1 MQADKLLYWE
11 DTNTY
16 ITGNTTGM
24 TIESD
29 DLLVMNA
36 DTSATITTPLTTITG
51 NLDVGSGVDVTG
63 SITCSLDLN
72 IEGDIDMASGKKV
85 AWVDNSQYISGTTTG
100 ITIESDDTLQVYA
113 DTSVTFTT
121 PQTTISGNLDISSGL
136 DVTGLITG
144 SGSIDIGDDIDM
156 ATGKKITWVDD
167 NQYISGT
174 ATGITI
180 ESDDTLQVNAD
191 TSFTATTPLFY
202 LYSTAPEIRIKS
214 TNTSDGVPL
223 LTMIGDNGTDV
234 GDGWQ
239 VKTDTGVMTF
249 SSDHNSKGTYNRTIL
264 TLNGNNVITSSTI
277 DVAGHLNVA
286 SDLNIEG
293 DIDMATGK
301 KITWVDDNQYISGTA
316 TGITIE
322 SDDTLQVNADTSVTM
337 LTPSTIIQSGLTVD
351 LMIKATYTYDGV
363 ATITMICDNG
373 QDLGDGWQIKSLSGN
388 LSFSSD
394 HETNE
399 TYTTEILK
407 LTNHATQA
415 SRHVEVFGKL
425 SVTDNIVLSDGGS
438 ITESGGVAAITIDA
452 SGEVTKIGQDTP
464 SDGQVLTWDN
474 SNSKVVWSDASSGS
488 ISSISNFSD
497 NRIITASGSDTLNG
511 EANLTF
517 NGSTLNVVGTISCD
531 TSLTID
537 STVLDASDISHIAD
551 ITEGAVTASKALVV
565 DSSKDIGTLNI
576 VTLAELKTVTNTNLS
591 IDPHGSG
598 VVIFKGNATRG
609 AGQFKLN
616 CENNSHGITIKG
628 PAHSAAATYTLVLPT
643 TDGGVNEVLKSDG
656 SGNLSWAT
664 NHTTAFTGD
673 SGSGGAIGLVPAPSS
688 GDAAAGKYLK
698 ADGTWATVSGGG
710 GGGISFDG
718 STANGMLT
726 YKDSDEATVESNITF
741 DGSTLAVGG
750 SLTLNKAQGSGD
762 VTIEFKQA
770 GTTTYVMGIDDSST
784 NNVFKIHSSTSL
796 VDNSDFTIDTSG
808 NVTVGGDLILD
819 DGGSIKEAGGTAAI
833 TIDSAGEV
841 SKIGQDTP
849 TDGQVLT
856 WDNGNSKVVWSTVSG
871 GGGGGLPSGVTYTG
885 SGASAEFQV
894 TGNIRATAD
903 ITAYHTSD
911 RRYKDNLKN
920 IEKPNEKLKR
930 INGYEFD
937 WNDKH
942 EVYKNTHDIG
952 VIAQEIEEVLPE
964 IVVEREDGYK
974 AVRYEKII
982 PLLIESNKDLVQR
995 VEGLEQTIK
1004 EKDEKYEELEKRM
1017 KKLEEL
1023 LL

>member
-1 MQADKLLYWE
+1 M
-11 DTNTY
+11 
-16 ITGNTTGM
+16 
-24 TIESD
+24 
-29 DLLVMNA
+29 
-36 DTSATITTPLTTITG
+36 
-51 NLDVGSGVDVTG
+51 
-63 SITCSLDLN
+63 
-72 IEGDIDMASGKKV
+72 
-85 AWVDNSQYISGTTTG
+85 
-100 ITIESDDTLQVYA
+100 
-113 DTSVTFTT
+113 
-121 PQTTISGNLDISSGL
+121 
-136 DVTGLITG
+136 
-144 SGSIDIGDDIDM
+144 
-156 ATGKKITWVDD
+156 
-167 NQYISGT
+167 
-174 ATGITI
+174 
-180 ESDDTLQVNAD
+180 
-191 TSFTATTPLFY
+191 
-202 LYSTAPEIRIKS
+202 
-214 TNTSDGVPL
+214 
-223 LTMIGDNGTDV
+223 
-234 GDGWQ
+234 
-239 VKTDTGVMTF
+239 
-249 SSDHNSKGTYNRTIL
+249 
-264 TLNGNNVITSSTI
+264 
-277 DVAGHLNVA
+277 
-286 SDLNIEG
+286 
-293 DIDMATGK
+293 
-301 KITWVDDNQYISGTA
+301 
-316 TGITIE
+316 
-322 SDDTLQVNADTSVTM
+322 
-337 LTPSTIIQSGLTVD
+337 
-351 LMIKATYTYDGV
+351 
-363 ATITMICDNG
+363 
-373 QDLGDGWQIKSLSGN
+373 
-388 LSFSSD
+388 
-394 HETNE
+394 
-399 TYTTEILK
+399 K

-911 RRYKDNLKN
+911 RRYKENLKN

-937 WNDKH
+937 WNEKH

>member
-1 MQADKLLYWE
+1 
-11 DTNTY
+11 
-16 ITGNTTGM
+16 
-24 TIESD
+24 
-29 DLLVMNA
+29 
-36 DTSATITTPLTTITG
+36 
-51 NLDVGSGVDVTG
+51 
-63 SITCSLDLN
+63 
-72 IEGDIDMASGKKV
+72 
-85 AWVDNSQYISGTTTG
+85 
-100 ITIESDDTLQVYA
+100 
-113 DTSVTFTT
+113 
-121 PQTTISGNLDISSGL
+121 
-136 DVTGLITG
+136 
-144 SGSIDIGDDIDM
+144 
-156 ATGKKITWVDD
+156 
-167 NQYISGT
+167 
-174 ATGITI
+174 
-180 ESDDTLQVNAD
+180 
-191 TSFTATTPLFY
+191 
-202 LYSTAPEIRIKS
+202 
-214 TNTSDGVPL
+214 
-223 LTMIGDNGTDV
+223 
-234 GDGWQ
+234 
-239 VKTDTGVMTF
+239 
-249 SSDHNSKGTYNRTIL
+249 
-264 TLNGNNVITSSTI
+264 
-277 DVAGHLNVA
+277 
-286 SDLNIEG
+286 
-293 DIDMATGK
+293 
-301 KITWVDDNQYISGTA
+301 
-316 TGITIE
+316 
-322 SDDTLQVNADTSVTM
+322 
-337 LTPSTIIQSGLTVD
+337 
-351 LMIKATYTYDGV
+351 
-363 ATITMICDNG
+363 
-373 QDLGDGWQIKSLSGN
+373 

-394 HETNE
+394 HETDE

-438 ITESGGVAAITIDA
+438 ITEAGGVAAITIDA

-474 SNSKVVWSDASSGS
+474 GNSKVVWSDASSGS

-517 NGSTLNVVGTISCD
+517 DGSTLNVVGTISCD

-537 STVLDASDISHIAD
+537 SSVLDASDILHISD
-551 ITEGAVTASKALVV
+551 ITAGTATASKALVI
-565 DSSKDIGTLNI
+565 DSMKSISGITSLGTGMLYCPTISTSSNAD
-576 VTLAELKTVTNTNLS
+576 LQL
-591 IDPHGSG
+591 DPSNSG
-598 VVIFKGNATRG
+598 VVVFKGNSTRG
-609 AGQFKLN
+609 SGQFKLN

-643 TDGGVNEVLKSDG
+643 TDGGVDEVLKSDG

-664 NHTTAFTGD
+664 NYTTAFTGD

-750 SLTLNKAQGSGD
+750 SLTLNKAQGFGD

-856 WDNGNSKVVWSTVSG
+856 WDNSNSKVVWSTVSG

-885 SGASAEFQV
+885 SGASAVFEV
-894 TGNIRATAD
+894 TGNIRATTD

-911 RRYKDNLKN
+911 RRYKENLKN
-920 IEKPNEKLKR
+920 IEEPNEKLKR

-937 WNDKH
+937 WNEKH

-964 IVVEREDGYK
+964 IVIEREDGYK

-1004 EKDEKYEELEKRM
+1004 EKDEKYEKLEKRM

>member
-1 MQADKLLYWE
+1 M
-11 DTNTY
+11 
-16 ITGNTTGM
+16 
-24 TIESD
+24 
-29 DLLVMNA
+29 
-36 DTSATITTPLTTITG
+36 
-51 NLDVGSGVDVTG
+51 
-63 SITCSLDLN
+63 
-72 IEGDIDMASGKKV
+72 
-85 AWVDNSQYISGTTTG
+85 
-100 ITIESDDTLQVYA
+100 
-113 DTSVTFTT
+113 
-121 PQTTISGNLDISSGL
+121 
-136 DVTGLITG
+136 
-144 SGSIDIGDDIDM
+144 
-156 ATGKKITWVDD
+156 
-167 NQYISGT
+167 
-174 ATGITI
+174 
-180 ESDDTLQVNAD
+180 
-191 TSFTATTPLFY
+191 
-202 LYSTAPEIRIKS
+202 
-214 TNTSDGVPL
+214 
-223 LTMIGDNGTDV
+223 
-234 GDGWQ
+234 
-239 VKTDTGVMTF
+239 
-249 SSDHNSKGTYNRTIL
+249 
-264 TLNGNNVITSSTI
+264 
-277 DVAGHLNVA
+277 
-286 SDLNIEG
+286 
-293 DIDMATGK
+293 
-301 KITWVDDNQYISGTA
+301 
-316 TGITIE
+316 
-322 SDDTLQVNADTSVTM
+322 
-337 LTPSTIIQSGLTVD
+337 
-351 LMIKATYTYDGV
+351 
-363 ATITMICDNG
+363 
-373 QDLGDGWQIKSLSGN
+373 
-388 LSFSSD
+388 
-394 HETNE
+394 
-399 TYTTEILK
+399 
-407 LTNHATQA
+407 TNHATQA

-598 VVIFKGNATRG
+598 VVIFKGNATKG

-911 RRYKDNLKN
+911 RRYKENLKN

>member
-1 MQADKLLYWE
+1 MSVSATSEIQDMDVYGIIMLMYNDQYASNNSLNE
-11 DTNTY
+11 PIFTNTSNTY
-16 ITGNTTGM
+16 STITWDSNNNM
-24 TIESD
+24 TKPTEAQIITKYDSIKSDISLDVLKKERDILLKESD
-29 DLLVMNA
+29 KYSLKDYPFRSISKRREWKNYRQSLR
-36 DTSATITTPLTTITG
+36 DITSQTPTI
-51 NLDVGSGVDVTG
+51 NLSSFELG
-63 SITCSLDLN
+63 SITFPSIPSDESDSNPINHDSIIDGSLLLTD
-72 IEGDIDMASGKKV
+72 S
-85 AWVDNSQYISGTTTG
+85 DNSHYVGFK
-100 ITIESDDTLQVYA
+100 A
-113 DTSVTFTT
+113 A
-121 PQTTISGNLDISSGL
+121 TTISSDLTWTLPSTDGTSGQFL
-136 DVTGLITG
+136 KTDG
-144 SGSIDIGDDIDM
+144 SG
-156 ATGKKITWVDD
+156 
-167 NQYISGT
+167 
-174 ATGITI
+174 
-180 ESDDTLQVNAD
+180 TL
-191 TSFTATTPLFY
+191 S
-202 LYSTAPEIRIKS
+202 
-214 TNTSDGVPL
+214 
-223 LTMIGDNGTDV
+223 
-234 GDGWQ
+234 W
-239 VKTDTGVMTF
+239 
-249 SSDHNSKGTYNRTIL
+249 
-264 TLNGNNVITSSTI
+264 
-277 DVAGHLNVA
+277 
-286 SDLNIEG
+286 
-293 DIDMATGK
+293 
-301 KITWVDDNQYISGTA
+301 
-316 TGITIE
+316 
-322 SDDTLQVNADTSVTM
+322 
-337 LTPSTIIQSGLTVD
+337 
-351 LMIKATYTYDGV
+351 
-363 ATITMICDNG
+363 
-373 QDLGDGWQIKSLSGN
+373 
-388 LSFSSD
+388 
-394 HETNE
+394 
-399 TYTTEILK
+399 
-407 LTNHATQA
+407 
-415 SRHVEVFGKL
+415 
-425 SVTDNIVLSDGGS
+425 
-438 ITESGGVAAITIDA
+438 
-452 SGEVTKIGQDTP
+452 
-464 SDGQVLTWDN
+464 
-474 SNSKVVWSDASSGS
+474 SNASSGGGA

-517 NGSTLNVVGTISCD
+517 DGSTLNVVGTISCD

-537 STVLDASDISHIAD
+537 SSVLDASDILHISD
-551 ITEGAVTASKALVV
+551 ITAGTATASKALVI
-565 DSSKDIGTLNI
+565 DSMKSISGITSLGTGMLYCPTISTSSNAD
-576 VTLAELKTVTNTNLS
+576 LQL
-591 IDPHGSG
+591 DPSNSG
-598 VVIFKGNATRG
+598 VVVFKGNSTRG
-609 AGQFKLN
+609 SGQFKLN

-643 TDGGVNEVLKSDG
+643 TDGGVDEVLKSDG

-664 NHTTAFTGD
+664 NYTTAFTGD

-750 SLTLNKAQGSGD
+750 SLTLNKAQGFGD

-856 WDNGNSKVVWSTVSG
+856 WDNSNSKVVWSTVSG

-885 SGASAEFQV
+885 SGASAVFEV
-894 TGNIRATAD
+894 TGNIRATTD

-911 RRYKDNLKN
+911 RRYKENLKN
-920 IEKPNEKLKR
+920 IEEPNEKLKR

-937 WNDKH
+937 WNEKH

-964 IVVEREDGYK
+964 IVIEREDGYK

-1004 EKDEKYEELEKRM
+1004 EKDEKYEKLEKRM

>member
-1 MQADKLLYWE
+1 M
-11 DTNTY
+11 
-16 ITGNTTGM
+16 
-24 TIESD
+24 
-29 DLLVMNA
+29 
-36 DTSATITTPLTTITG
+36 
-51 NLDVGSGVDVTG
+51 
-63 SITCSLDLN
+63 
-72 IEGDIDMASGKKV
+72 
-85 AWVDNSQYISGTTTG
+85 
-100 ITIESDDTLQVYA
+100 
-113 DTSVTFTT
+113 
-121 PQTTISGNLDISSGL
+121 
-136 DVTGLITG
+136 
-144 SGSIDIGDDIDM
+144 
-156 ATGKKITWVDD
+156 
-167 NQYISGT
+167 
-174 ATGITI
+174 
-180 ESDDTLQVNAD
+180 
-191 TSFTATTPLFY
+191 
-202 LYSTAPEIRIKS
+202 
-214 TNTSDGVPL
+214 
-223 LTMIGDNGTDV
+223 
-234 GDGWQ
+234 
-239 VKTDTGVMTF
+239 
-249 SSDHNSKGTYNRTIL
+249 
-264 TLNGNNVITSSTI
+264 
-277 DVAGHLNVA
+277 
-286 SDLNIEG
+286 
-293 DIDMATGK
+293 
-301 KITWVDDNQYISGTA
+301 
-316 TGITIE
+316 
-322 SDDTLQVNADTSVTM
+322 
-337 LTPSTIIQSGLTVD
+337 
-351 LMIKATYTYDGV
+351 
-363 ATITMICDNG
+363 
-373 QDLGDGWQIKSLSGN
+373 
-388 LSFSSD
+388 
-394 HETNE
+394 
-399 TYTTEILK
+399 K

-911 RRYKDNLKN
+911 RRYKENLKN